1 MPEPEQTL
9 ESRRIY
15 DGKILNL
22 RVDTIALPDG
32 GTATREI
39 IEHGQAVVLVA
50 EDSDGRVLLVRQY
63 RKAVERF
70 MLELPAGNM
79 NSGEEPEAAA
89 LREMQE
95 ETGFLPGR
103 LERLGGFFAAPG
115 YCEQYLHLFLAIDL
129 KPDPLPA
136 DEDEDIELIPTPWD
150 EIPGL
155 LESGH
160 ICDAK
165 SVAGLWWALAR
176 RSR

>member
-1 MPEPEQTL
+1 M
-9 ESRRIY
+9 Y

-22 RVDTIALPDG
+22 RIDTIALPEG

-50 EDSDGRVLLVRQY
+50 EDPDGRVLLVRQY

-79 NSGEEPEAAA
+79 NSGEEPETAA

-115 YCEQYLHLFLAIDL
+115 YCEEYLHLFLAIDL

-136 DEDEDIELIPTPWD
+136 DEDEDIELIPTAWE

-155 LESGH
+155 LESGE

-165 SVAGLWWALAR
+165 SVAGLWWALGR
-176 RSR
+176 RRR